1 MEDIQM
7 AWARKDAQDEHEQ
20 EKDALTITK
29 LSEKCNSKHNSLV
42 RMAIIKKPQ
51 TTRLEKV
58 WRKGN
63 PLILYVLGIFKKNY
77 PKLGMITSWKD
88 VKRWH
93 PILSMLCENGGSP
106 TGACITVAD
115 WPLPGNLTQQVWV
128 AWTRAFLPSTQVTLK
143 LLGWGPHFE
152 KCCLASS

>member
-51 TTRLEKV
+51 IKNVGKDVE
-58 WRKGN
+58 KGN
-63 PLILYVLGIFKKNY
+63 SHTQLV
-77 PKLGMITSWKD
+77 GM
-88 VKRWH
+88 
-93 PILSMLCENGGSP
+93 
-106 TGACITVAD
+106 
-115 WPLPGNLTQQVWV
+115 
-128 AWTRAFLPSTQVTLK
+128 
-143 LLGWGPHFE
+143 
-152 KCCLASS
+152 